1 MGTVSP
7 TAKRI
12 GVMGGTFDPIHYGH
26 LVTGEGACA
35 EFALDQ
41 VLFVPAGQPPHKAA
55 YEVSPAHHR
64 YMMTV
69 LATLSNPRFHVSRVD
84 IDREGP
90 SYTIDTLRL
99 LKDQCG
105 DECELY
111 FITGADAILEI
122 LTWKDAEE
130 LLNNWR
136 FIAATRPGF
145 PLETLRERLGE
156 LWPQCE
162 GRISFLQIP
171 ALAISSSD
179 IRQRVRQGRPIRYL
193 LPDAVAHYIEKS
205 GLYKAEPRRDGQTGP
220 AGIGLAE
227 AAPGEPVAVGRR
239 GGGTRRP

>member
-1 MGTVSP
+1 MGTGSP
-7 TAKRI
+7 GAQRI

-35 EFALDQ
+35 EFGLDQ

-55 YEVSPAHHR
+55 HEVSPAHHR

-69 LATLSNPRFHVSRVD
+69 LATVGNPRFHVSRVD

-99 LKDQCG
+99 LKAQCG
-105 DECELY
+105 DDCEIF
-111 FITGADAILEI
+111 FITGADAMLEI

-136 FIAATRPGF
+136 FIAASRPGYD
-145 PLETLRERLGE
+145 LDTLRERLGP
-156 LWPQCE
+156 LWPRCE
-162 GRISFLQIP
+162 GRISILQIP

-205 GLYKAEPRRDGQTGP
+205 GLYKAEP
-220 AGIGLAE
+220 
-227 AAPGEPVAVGRR
+227 VAVGRR
-239 GGGTRRP
+239 GGGRGGHEPTAIL